1 MVKEK
6 LKSTKIM
13 SNEIGASK
21 LKINKLVFKEI
32 HYQKEALSRICKIK
46 QELIVRNQVYKQES
60 CLPQKI
66 PISSFLQLP
75 FWMYLTGA
83 VRNLTTGSFGN
94 KFTNLYSILNYS

>member
-21 LKINKLVFKEI
+21 LKINKLVLKEI

-46 QELIVRNQVYKQES
+46 
-60 CLPQKI
+60 
-66 PISSFLQLP
+66 
-75 FWMYLTGA
+75 
-83 VRNLTTGSFGN
+83 
-94 KFTNLYSILNYS
+94 